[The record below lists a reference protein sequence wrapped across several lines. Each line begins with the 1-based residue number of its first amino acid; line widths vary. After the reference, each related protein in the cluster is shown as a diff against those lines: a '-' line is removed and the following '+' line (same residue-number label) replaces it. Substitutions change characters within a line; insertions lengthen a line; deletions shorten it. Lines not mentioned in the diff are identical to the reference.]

1 MNSRGKR
8 CSYLLQKMQNFSN
21 VCWSSSS
28 WHIINLLTRKTIP
41 KKGHKAPVT
50 DRDGCIDG
58 AEDGQVHP
66 NPLEDAPTPDF
77 EGADQVPTPSPK
89 DMVWIRRKRQS
100 TDIKFKHSFLLQIV
114 LLAIEKKKTIPCSG
128 HMLQVGHCHDP
139 SINEKAQNGTCLR
152 SVQHYTL

>member
-1 MNSRGKR
+1 MFVFVAENAKFLKCVLELLVLAYYQPVDNKDNS
-8 CSYLLQKMQNFSN
+8 
-21 VCWSSSS
+21 
-28 WHIINLLTRKTIP
+28 
-41 KKGHKAPVT
+41 KKCHEAPVT

-66 NPLEDAPTPDF
+66 NPLEDAPTPDL

-100 TDIKFKHSFLLQIV
+100 TNIKFKHPFLLQIV

-139 SINEKAQNGTCLR
+139 PINEKAQNGTYLKCAALH
-152 SVQHYTL
+152 SLMY

>member
-28 WHIINLLTRKTIP
+28 WHIINLLTTKTIP

-66 NPLEDAPTPDF
+66 NPLEDAPTPDL
-77 EGADQVPTPSPK
+77 ECADQIPTPLPK

-100 TDIKFKHSFLLQIV
+100 TNIKFKHPFLLQIV
-114 LLAIEKKKTIPCSG
+114 LLAIEKKETIPCSG

-139 SINEKAQNGTCLR
+139 SNQ
-152 SVQHYTL
+152 

>member
-1 MNSRGKR
+1 
-8 CSYLLQKMQNFSN
+8 MQNFSN

-66 NPLEDAPTPDF
+66 NPLEDAPSPDLEQAEQVATP
-77 EGADQVPTPSPK
+77 EADV
-89 DMVWIRRKRQS
+89 DWE
-100 TDIKFKHSFLLQIV
+100 TD
-114 LLAIEKKKTIPCSG
+114 KTVTDLENSEWRNLVS
-128 HMLQVGHCHDP
+128 HT
-139 SINEKAQNGTCLR
+139 A
-152 SVQHYTL
+152 SVV

>member
-1 MNSRGKR
+1 MFVFVAEDAKFLK
-8 CSYLLQKMQNFSN
+8 CVLELLVLAYYQPVDNKNN
-21 VCWSSSS
+21 C
-28 WHIINLLTRKTIP
+28 

-66 NPLEDAPTPDF
+66 NPLEDAPPPDL

-89 DMVWIRRKRQS
+89 DLVWIRQKRQS
-100 TDIKFKHSFLLQIV
+100 TSIKFIHPFLLQIV

-152 SVQHYTL
+152 SLQHYTL